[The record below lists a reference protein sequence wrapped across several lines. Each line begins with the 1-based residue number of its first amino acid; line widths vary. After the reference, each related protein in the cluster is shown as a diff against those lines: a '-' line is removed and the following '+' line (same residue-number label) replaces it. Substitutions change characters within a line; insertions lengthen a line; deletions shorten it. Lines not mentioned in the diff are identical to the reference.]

1 MPTHSG
7 RSSRLVGHPCPRLVK
22 GRPRSPKHPA
32 SPPYLSHRRV
42 VLDVEC
48 ADGSTNAVLL
58 GIMRPPTRQPSP
70 RVDRATLSV
79 GATLVRTCV
88 RVDQGEPSREIPALV
103 GDRSPVSRSPGRG
116 RAAAPGARRC
126 ARGAGPDGARE
137 TSALRPRRHA
147 VGWTAACRAPA
158 RPRGRSL
165 RAHPRRTPTGRTRD
179 APAVRA
185 TTPGV
190 TELAPHPSEA
200 RTRGRW
206 RPRSARRGR
215 RNTSSIR
222 PKNAEGPTE
231 SGLEQYRHGDSKCAR
246 RGSTKPHFALAS
258 GMLAAGLRWIPLGS
272 GRHLPPPFTHQSRL
286 TCRTRRAR
294 ALHPAGWLGPLRL
307 YLRSSA
313 RARTACSQIVRNEGA
328 EGITRDAR
336 LRPQTRTRR
345 RARAFRLV
353 LLSRHA
359 LAVGSAR
366 RATGLLLDEPGVL
379 RSTAPA
385 TACSFRD
392 HDLAGVGGSYVGQA
406 VGRRRPASTWRRL
419 AGM

>member
-1 MPTHSG
+1 M
-7 RSSRLVGHPCPRLVK
+7 
-22 GRPRSPKHPA
+22 
-32 SPPYLSHRRV
+32 
-42 VLDVEC
+42 
-48 ADGSTNAVLL
+48 
-58 GIMRPPTRQPSP
+58 
-70 RVDRATLSV
+70 
-79 GATLVRTCV
+79 
-88 RVDQGEPSREIPALV
+88 AL
-103 GDRSPVSRSPGRG
+103 
-116 RAAAPGARRC
+116 
-126 ARGAGPDGARE
+126 AGPGG
-137 TSALRPRRHA
+137 TCP
-147 VGWTAACRAPA
+147 AP
-158 RPRGRSL
+158 
-165 RAHPRRTPTGRTRD
+165 
-179 APAVRA
+179 
-185 TTPGV
+185 
-190 TELAPHPSEA
+190 
-200 RTRGRW
+200 
-206 RPRSARRGR
+206 
-215 RNTSSIR
+215 

-385 TACSFRD
+385 TACSFRE

>member
-48 ADGSTNAVLL
+48 ADASRNAVLL

-103 GDRSPVSRSPGRG
+103 GDRSPVGRSPGRG

-215 RNTSSIR
+215 RNTSSIPKERRR
-222 PKNAEGPTE
+222 PDGVGPRAVPPRGFEVQPPRLYQATFRSGKRNACRWTP
-231 SGLEQYRHGDSKCAR
+231 LDSARLRRALSPSFLPPVTAQVAR
-246 RGSTKPHFALAS
+246 RAP
-258 GMLAAGLRWIPLGS
+258 AAGAW
-272 GRHLPPPFTHQSRL
+272 L
-286 TCRTRRAR
+286 TSRAR
-294 ALHPAGWLGPLRL
+294 APAPIQEPRSMINAVCTCWWLGGRL
-307 YLRSSA
+307 TA
-313 RARTACSQIVRNEGA
+313 RAGVRT
-328 EGITRDAR
+328 
-336 LRPQTRTRR
+336 
-345 RARAFRLV
+345 
-353 LLSRHA
+353 
-359 LAVGSAR
+359 
-366 RATGLLLDEPGVL
+366 
-379 RSTAPA
+379 
-385 TACSFRD
+385 
-392 HDLAGVGGSYVGQA
+392 VGG
-406 VGRRRPASTWRRL
+406 
-419 AGM
+419 